1 MKRLIITM
9 TCLAGALT
17 LSAQDK
23 PFLEDLS
30 YYTENLK
37 VFELNQEE
45 GRAYHIPEKSLLL
58 NGTWKFIIDKDNS
71 GGEKG
76 YMLNNCDTSL
86 WRCAEI
92 PCTYE
97 GAAQECTGYRGTVWF
112 RRTFNVNEVSD
123 ALMWL
128 EFAAV
133 NYRADV
139 WINEQPV
146 GFHIF
151 DYLPFRFEISK

>member
-58 NGTWKFIIDKDNS
+58 NGT
-71 GGEKG
+71 
-76 YMLNNCDTSL
+76 
-86 WRCAEI
+86 
-92 PCTYE
+92 
-97 GAAQECTGYRGTVWF
+97 
-112 RRTFNVNEVSD
+112 
-123 ALMWL
+123 
-128 EFAAV
+128 
-133 NYRADV
+133 
-139 WINEQPV
+139 
-146 GFHIF
+146 
-151 DYLPFRFEISK
+151 